1 MLFKTF
7 DFLTDIERLILAAH
21 PIFNTD
27 YIVINKQEIEKL
39 IDKIYES
46 MPSDVLEAKKILRDK
61 QINAGTNTNNSDVY
75 NKLKHFE
82 VEIETSFSFMLYSI
96 VNGRKIKNLVDQIYA
111 NLPQEIIEARELNK

>member
-61 QINAGTNTNNSDVY
+61 QINVGTNTNNSDVY

>member
-61 QINAGTNTNNSDVY
+61 QINVGTNTNNSDVY

-96 VNGRKIKNLVDQIYA
+96 VNSRKIKNLVDQIYA

>member
-27 YIVINKQEIEKL
+27 YIVINKKEIEKL
-39 IDKIYES
+39 IYKIYES